1 MYKEEMSMMAMLI
14 SGGRGV
20 GWDRILSRKWLVSW
34 IWEGRDLTKGWR
46 WASMYAETCSVGES

>member
-1 MYKEEMSMMAMLI
+1 MYEEETSTVAMMI

-34 IWEGRDLTKGWR
+34 GDLTKGWR
-46 WASMYAETCSVGES
+46 WASIYAETRSVGES